1 MNSIPRE
8 IARLIALCLP
18 VDTGL
23 AAAATASNSHFTQL
37 ILLDDSFAREHLATF
52 LMTHPLVSIGR
63 GTWTHLPFTY
73 KCAIYARFITDANY
87 YFGSRITAVYPI
99 PNHAARLV
107 SRLMD
112 GTCID
117 LRKYTLKVVDFLCAN
132 ANPEALKLAVVHPN
146 MAWTKPVAQHLFL
159 HTITGNR
166 SDMLE
171 FLLQQTLVIPEFGA
185 SADLTHLIE
194 SAAQFGHVD
203 LVRKLLSDDRSDPS
217 INDGASLR
225 EASSTGNVALT
236 ALLLQD
242 TRVHPNP
249 SSPLIKPAIFEA
261 TRHGHEHV
269 VKILLADPRTNPSL
283 PNWSTLVRAV
293 HDRRIGIVNVLLG
306 DARVDPAANESAALR
321 IACSGSNPNEELVRV
336 LMADGR
342 VDPNCWEG
350 ALLLNAVMLRQ
361 RGIVEAL
368 LEGGRVHDSIRFG
381 EALTEAKRACLKEIE
396 ALLTGLNELR
406 MNNLPYDVARLI
418 AVRLPVD
425 ERLTAVATASNSH
438 FTQLLLFDD
447 LFARSHLTTYMM
459 THPLET
465 VTHGAWVLLPFA
477 YKCATYAHLIADPSH
492 QLRKRL
498 YPHPPLRSVKIVSK
512 LMNGLCIVN
521 LHQHIIR
528 LIDFLCLTMHP
539 DAVKVATNHPNVVWT
554 PDIANRVF
562 LHSVSSKTSDIL
574 TLWLARS
581 GYPED
586 YSPET
591 EIIDAVLALRRE
603 ARCAETFEM

>member
-321 IACSGSNPNEELVRV
+321 IACSGSNPNEEL
-336 LMADGR
+336 
-342 VDPNCWEG
+342 
-350 ALLLNAVMLRQ
+350 
-361 RGIVEAL
+361 
-368 LEGGRVHDSIRFG
+368 
-381 EALTEAKRACLKEIE
+381 
-396 ALLTGLNELR
+396 LNELR

-562 LHSVSSKTSDIL
+562 LHSDSSKTSDIL